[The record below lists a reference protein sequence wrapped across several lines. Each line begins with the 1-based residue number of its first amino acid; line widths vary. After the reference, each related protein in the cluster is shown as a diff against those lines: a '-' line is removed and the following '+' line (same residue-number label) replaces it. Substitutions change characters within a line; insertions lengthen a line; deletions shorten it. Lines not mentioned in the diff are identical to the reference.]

1 MGLYEKADLLGGT
14 TAISGG
20 IVWVPGNHLM
30 DGENGIDAAE
40 RDADPV
46 EALRYLR
53 ALAGDALDVPV
64 AKALV
69 SAGPEML
76 RFVEASSPCRFRL
89 LAGYPDYHP
98 DVPGARP
105 GGGRSLEPD
114 LFDLT
119 VLGEWARRLCLW
131 DGLPRPVLLSET
143 SFGGATVP
151 PPPAVIAERRERGV
165 CGMGEALVGSLL
177 AGCLDAG
184 VTVRTGARARQLV
197 VVDGRVAGVRFDMR
211 AAEVTAGEVTAG
223 EVTAGVT
230 AGEVSWR
237 GHDWRGHR

>member
-76 RFVEASSPCRFRL
+76 RFVESSSPCRFRL

-105 GGGRSLEPD
+105 GGGRYQN
-114 LFDLT
+114 T
-119 VLGEWARRLCLW
+119 
-131 DGLPRPVLLSET
+131 
-143 SFGGATVP
+143 
-151 PPPAVIAERRERGV
+151 GV
-165 CGMGEALVGSLL
+165 ASTTTAM
-177 AGCLDAG
+177 
-184 VTVRTGARARQLV
+184 TVRESGAPSRA
-197 VVDGRVAGVRFDMR
+197 
-211 AAEVTAGEVTAG
+211 
-223 EVTAGVT
+223 
-230 AGEVSWR
+230 
-237 GHDWRGHR
+237 